1 MNFLRLP
8 VVAAVLL
15 AVQPLD
21 AVSLAAQSS
30 PQSAANELLAA
41 DRAFAASAAT
51 SDLVGALDAMFAD
64 NVVMPLPQGKWA
76 RGRGEARLAL
86 SANPANA
93 DAKISWEPVR
103 AGISADGLHG
113 YTYGFM
119 AMQRGEQPPQ
129 PGKYLAYWVKG
140 AAGWRVAA
148 YKRSP
153 RAPGD
158 VAHATMPP
166 VLPATMVRPVTD
178 ASVVSRH
185 RASLIGAERAFSDLA
200 NSIGLG
206 NAFEANGAKDAINMG
221 GSSADFVMGNS
232 AIARFVSGER
242 GMDAKP
248 FTWGADDALVASSGD
263 LGVTLG
269 QIQQNG
275 APADAPSFA
284 FFTIWRRESLTAPWK
299 YVAE

>member
-1 MNFLRLP
+1 MPTLRLP
-8 VVAAVLL
+8 LAAALLL
-15 AVQPLD
+15 AAIP
-21 AVSLAAQSS
+21 LAAQPS

-41 DRAFAASAAT
+41 DRAFSAAAAT
-51 SDLVGALDAMFAD
+51 SDLTGALDAMFAD
-64 NVVMPLPQGKWA
+64 DVLIPLPQGKWA
-76 RGRGEARLAL
+76 RGRAEAREAL
-86 SANPANA
+86 RANPANA
-93 DAKISWEPVR
+93 DARISWEPVR

-119 AMQRGEQPPQ
+119 TMQRGEQPPQ

-140 AAGWRVAA
+140 GAGWRVAA

-158 VAHATMPP
+158 VARATMPP
-166 VLPATMVRPVTD
+166 ALPRRMVNPVTD
-178 ASVVSRH
+178 ASIVSRH
-185 RASLIGAERAFSDLA
+185 RESLINAERAFSDLA

-206 NAFEANGAKDAINMG
+206 RAFEATGATGAINMG
-221 GSSADFVMGNS
+221 GGSADFVLGNG

-248 FTWGADDALVASSGD
+248 FTWGADDARVASSGD
-263 LGVTLG
+263 LGITFG
-269 QIQQNG
+269 QIHQNG

-284 FFTIWRRESLTAPWK
+284 FFTIWRRDSATAPWK